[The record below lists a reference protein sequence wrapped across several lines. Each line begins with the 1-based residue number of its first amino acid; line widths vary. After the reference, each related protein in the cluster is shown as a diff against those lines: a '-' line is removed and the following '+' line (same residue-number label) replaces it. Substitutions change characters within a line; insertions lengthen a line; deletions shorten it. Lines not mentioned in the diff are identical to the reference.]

1 MTQSIENKQP
11 DGPEPAQTTFTW
23 EANHDCTDL
32 TCRLPDGYYLR
43 VEQMD
48 KHSWWWDCCHDNRG
62 SADPDH
68 LLVTGLIEAMRA
80 AQAAYL
86 EHVKTTTP

>member
-32 TCRLPDGYYLR
+32 TCRLPDGVRLM
-43 VEQMD
+43 VWEIEEGIFIWAFDSPQSVPSLD
-48 KHSWWWDCCHDNRG
+48 SGVKRG
-62 SADPDH
+62 
-68 LLVTGLIEAMRA
+68 LMKAMRA
-80 AQAAYL
+80 AQSAYL
-86 EHVKTTTP
+86 EHLKTTTP